1 VIQQHQT
8 DSYIKICMKTW
19 LLCESCIHAEST
31 STTPRYDLIKE
42 CSDCAKAC
50 FAVVSRLVSQ
60 NEDVSDLILNCV
72 LHCRQC
78 AQECDKYKYE
88 NDIEFCGDTCGIC
101 ADEVKNLASF
111 SLN

>member
-1 VIQQHQT
+1 MIQQQT

-19 LLCESCIHAEST
+19 LLCESCIHAES
-31 STTPRYDLIKE
+31 SSKFPRYDLIKE
-42 CSDCAKAC
+42 CSECAKAC

-60 NEDVSDLILNCV
+60 ADDLGDLVFNCL

-78 AQECDKYKYE
+78 ADECAKHFEED
-88 NDIEFCGDTCGIC
+88 DISLCGDVCEVC
-101 ADEVKNLASF
+101 ADKMKDIAVF